1 MGLVWLIAGLVLF
14 AGGHLVSAARDL
26 RGRLIAALGA
36 MPFKII
42 YSIVAFAGVIL
53 MGYGFARYRSEGWI
67 DIWMPPAG
75 LRHLSHLLI
84 LIAMILMVAS
94 YARGHIYRRV
104 KHPLLAG
111 TKLWALA
118 HLLVNG
124 DLGSIILFG
133 GILAWAVIDRITLKH
148 RSDPGAPPMPQG
160 GWGNDAVA
168 VLIGIVLY
176 LALAFVFH
184 PAVIGVAVFG
194 S

>member
-75 LRHLSHLLI
+75 LRQGFRELDRP
-84 LIAMILMVAS
+84 A
-94 YARGHIYRRV
+94 
-104 KHPLLAG
+104 
-111 TKLWALA
+111 
-118 HLLVNG
+118 G
-124 DLGSIILFG
+124 DLAQFTARLPPGLQR
-133 GILAWAVIDRITLKH
+133 LTLG
-148 RSDPGAPPMPQG
+148 RAIEGTFLRDIALPGELQRR
-160 GWGNDAVA
+160 
-168 VLIGIVLY
+168 
-176 LALAFVFH
+176 
-184 PAVIGVAVFG
+184 
-194 S
+194 